1 VSSSVAFRWFIAGVL
16 LLTVGWKISVQP
28 DDTNKLR
35 EDLIKFLERNHFAVV
50 LTDEMVNFMPI
61 VRATAASCDMRIGR
75 LTPDGSNRDLI
86 RYLTAGADRSFI
98 VFRGKVYPK
107 QPILRTVLNYLW
119 SRILRELGLTRQI
132 TPVLAVAV
140 NSTCNA
146 DLLPWDEL

>member
-1 VSSSVAFRWFIAGVL
+1 VSSSVAFRWFIAAVL

-35 EDLIKFLERNHFAVV
+35 EDLIKFLERNHFHIV

-75 LTPDGSNRDLI
+75 LTPDGSNGDLI
-86 RYLTAGADRSFI
+86 RHLTAGADRSFI

-132 TPVLAVAV
+132 TPVLAVAA